1 MENINMD
8 EQSIY
13 NAVISSYLPDGKLD
27 MNNRYKIWNV
37 NNKFDFRSFDYQIL
51 SNMLNSYCE
60 EYETKLDDGEWYSI
74 FKCNGA
80 YFEFY
85 ERGNRMVFI
94 HSDNIDDLYDMSDIE

>member
-1 MENINMD
+1 MD